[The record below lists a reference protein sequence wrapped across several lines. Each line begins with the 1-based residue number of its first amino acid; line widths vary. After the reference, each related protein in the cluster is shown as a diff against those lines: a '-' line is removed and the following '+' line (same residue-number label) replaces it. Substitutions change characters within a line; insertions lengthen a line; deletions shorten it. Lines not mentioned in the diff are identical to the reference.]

1 MHHEG
6 GGAHEPHNLSNLT
19 QNLMGMLLQG
29 DGLSAIDSAVSG
41 FLQTDVGMID
51 ADGAYRPGAVRA
63 SN

>member
-1 MHHEG
+1 
-6 GGAHEPHNLSNLT
+6 
-19 QNLMGMLLQG
+19 MGMLLQG